1 MTMEIIL
8 KHPDYF
14 AIAFPIC
21 EVYED
26 SVITDEQI
34 ESIKAFPIWFTY
46 AKTIDPAK
54 NAISTIK
61 RLIATGDDIIIYR
74 LVLVPSL
81 AILVSMKRKH

>member
-1 MTMEIIL
+1 MTMEMIL

-46 AKTIDPAK
+46 AK

>member
-1 MTMEIIL
+1 MTMEMIL

-46 AKTIDPAK
+46 AKNDRCYFNDQKI
-54 NAISTIK
+54 NC
-61 RLIATGDDIIIYR
+61 YR
-74 LVLVPSL
+74 
-81 AILVSMKRKH
+81 

>member
-1 MTMEIIL
+1 MTMEMIL

-14 AIAFPIC
+14 AIAFPIWM
-21 EVYED
+21 VYLH
-26 SVITDEQI
+26 
-34 ESIKAFPIWFTY
+34 Y
-46 AKTIDPAK
+46 AKKTIDPAK

>member
-1 MTMEIIL
+1 MEMIL

-14 AIAFPIC
+14 AAAYPIC
-21 EVYED
+21 E
-26 SVITDEQI
+26 
-34 ESIKAFPIWFTY
+34 AFQDQYISDGLLML
-46 AKTIDPAK
+46 KTIDPAK

>member
-1 MTMEIIL
+1 MEMIL
-8 KHPDYF
+8 KHSDYF

-34 ESIKAFPIWFTY
+34 ESIKAFQFGLLML
-46 AKTIDPAK
+46 KTIDPAK

>member
-1 MTMEIIL
+1 MEMIL

-46 AKTIDPAK
+46 AKNDS
-54 NAISTIK
+54 STIK

>member
-1 MTMEIIL
+1 MNRL
-8 KHPDYF
+8 KVLKLSQF
-14 AIAFPIC
+14 GLLML
-21 EVYED
+21 
-26 SVITDEQI
+26 
-34 ESIKAFPIWFTY
+34 
-46 AKTIDPAK
+46 KTIDTAK

>member
-1 MTMEIIL
+1 MTMEMIL

-34 ESIKAFPIWFTY
+34 ESIKAFPIWLFML
-46 AKTIDPAK
+46 KTIDPAK